1 VSYICVERQP
11 ILTKYLL
18 YILLSVCILS
28 CNNKDKNGV
37 TTYLG
42 GQIINPKMDY
52 VLLSHPD
59 KRNDTI
65 ALNANGSFDF
75 QCENLQTNLYIIRHN
90 ELQYIF
96 IEPGDS
102 IMFHLN
108 TVDFDESLAFSG
120 RGAEKNNFL
129 MNLFLSNE
137 EEDKK
142 LPELYKL
149 NPQAFEEEI
158 AHSKKALFIELDEFI
173 VSENPSETFIS
184 IASANINYNYYSRK
198 ELYLSTKN
206 SFAENKDL
214 IFPEGFFTY
223 RDSIELNNNILKN
236 YYTYYQ
242 FLNRYLDNLA
252 HDAYKQESDLFIK
265 ASFRHQEQKLK
276 LIDQWITNTQ
286 LHDNLLHTNVKRYL
300 AHADDTQKEQD
311 LVRLF
316 KKLDHNKT
324 HQKDVEI
331 YAQNTAKINAGNM
344 IPGVLLVT
352 ANKKLISLQKINTSK
367 SVFFFWNRESVKHY
381 KEIHVRV
388 AELKSK
394 YPEYN
399 FIGINTGSD
408 YLAWKETV
416 ISSGYNQAHEYQLE
430 NSTTAKNALFIN
442 SANKAMIVDVG
453 GIILEGNSNLFNQN
467 FESLLLGHLNK
478 K

>member
-1 VSYICVERQP
+1 MS
-11 ILTKYLL
+11 KYLL
-18 YILLSVCILS
+18 YILTFSCILS

-52 VLLSHPD
+52 VLLSHHD
-59 KRNDTI
+59 QRNDTI
-65 ALNANGSFDF
+65 ALNTNGVFDF
-75 QCENLQTNLYIIRHN
+75 QCEDLQTNIYIIRHN

-108 TVDFDESLAFSG
+108 TLDFDESLAFSG

-149 NPQAFEEEI
+149 NPETFEEEI

-173 VSENPSETFIS
+173 ASENPSETFIS

-198 ELYLSTKN
+198 ELYLSTKK
-206 SFAENKDL
+206 SFAESKNL
-214 IFPEGFFTY
+214 MFPEGFFAY
-223 RDSIELNNNILKN
+223 RDSIELNNNSLKN

-252 HDAYKQESDLFIK
+252 HDAYQHDGDVFNK
-265 ASFRHQEQKLK
+265 ASFKHQEQKLK
-276 LIDQWITNTQ
+276 LIDHWISNTQ

-300 AHADDTQKEQD
+300 AHAGDSQKEED

-316 KKLDHNKT
+316 KKLDHNET
-324 HQKDVEI
+324 HQKDVDR
-331 YAQNTAKINAGNM
+331 YAHTTAKINAGNM
-344 IPGVLLVT
+344 IPDVLLIT
-352 ANKKLISLQKINTSK
+352 ANKELISLQKINSSK

-388 AELKSK
+388 AELKRK

-416 ISSGYNQAHEYQLE
+416 INSGYNEAHEYQLE
-430 NSTTAKNALFIN
+430 NSATAKDALFIN

-453 GIILEGNSNLFNQN
+453 GVILEGNSNLFNQN